1 MSKNNFKAIGSS
13 ILKDI
18 LDSPEP
24 GTGNPNHEQLHNTGN
39 VDLHKFGSSCSETGN
54 EDTRLHVYISG
65 ELEDR
70 LLDEVYRRKRDK
82 NFPKGQASKR
92 AVVEDALVMFLSS
105 TK

>member
-1 MSKNNFKAIGSS
+1 MDKKNFKAIGSS

-18 LDSPEP
+18 LDSP
-24 GTGNPNHEQLHNTGN
+24 GNPDHEQLHNTGN
-39 VDLHKFGSSCSETGN
+39 VDLHKIDSSCSETGN
-54 EDTRLHVYISG
+54 EDIRLHVYISG

-92 AVVEDALVMFLSS
+92 AVVEDALVMFLSL
-105 TK
+105 K